1 MKLPKKNYVAKRE
14 KKTTSKA
21 TGKIVKIAIFS
32 VMGAVCLSAA
42 LSVTALTKTVKITDG
57 ENTTVINTINLDQNA
72 ILEQAGVELGDNDK
86 VVLTETSGN
95 GVEVSIMRAFNV
107 NLEADGDVKSVV
119 FSEGTV
125 ADALKAA
132 NIKVNDSDSVTPSAG
147 TTLEP
152 DMKIKIKRWY
162 TISINDA
169 GKTVSKDVPEGT
181 VAEALEFLGI
191 KLSPTDKLN
200 VKSDSKVEDN
210 LKLKINRITY
220 KTVQSKKAIAFKEV
234 EKKTDKLYTGETE
247 VQTDGSNGT
256 KLITSQETYVNG
268 KLTST
273 KKISEK
279 TTKKAVNKV
288 TLVGTA
294 KRPEPVQEE
303 TASESSSTSGENYF
317 NKNAADSA
325 SFSSNA
331 AEQTFTDMNGN
342 TIKYLRSYT
351 GSGTAYYAPA
361 GSSTASGRPA
371 QPGNVAVNPNLIP
384 YGSKLYIVS
393 NDGQVCYGYATA
405 ADTGGALFDGS
416 AIVDLYY
423 NTLGECTQFGRRDV
437 TIYVIEEGDN
447 AYVG

>member
-57 ENTTVINTINLDQNA
+57 ENTTVINTMNLDQNA

-268 KLTST
+268 KLTSA

-279 TTKKAVNKV
+279 TTKKAVNKACV
-288 TLVGTA
+288 
-294 KRPEPVQEE
+294 PDI
-303 TASESSSTSGENYF
+303 N
-317 NKNAADSA
+317 
-325 SFSSNA
+325 
-331 AEQTFTDMNGN
+331 
-342 TIKYLRSYT
+342 
-351 GSGTAYYAPA
+351 
-361 GSSTASGRPA
+361 
-371 QPGNVAVNPNLIP
+371 
-384 YGSKLYIVS
+384 
-393 NDGQVCYGYATA
+393 
-405 ADTGGALFDGS
+405 
-416 AIVDLYY
+416 
-423 NTLGECTQFGRRDV
+423 
-437 TIYVIEEGDN
+437 
-447 AYVG
+447 